1 MFGCQGGGYT
11 CFWPLTSLVYVTS
24 GRQRTNFFV
33 RARTYRFLCSSPPL
47 PLSNFCLA
55 TRDETLGTVYR
66 KIASIWEISA
76 IIFLRGFP
84 QRNEIRYDTRIYIP
98 HHQPVRKTER
108 RERVVMSQQIAGVAP
123 MTLFVQRTACR
134 AFLSSCVLLP
144 PLFFP
149 GIFPSR
155 PLLSSS
161 SPATRLSCRWLL
173 FTRHSWTRRRF
184 LCSGLFR
191 TTRRYGPLYV
201 IVVVLAARF
210 RALGFGRRHIIY
222 MVWMPS
228 SAPTALV
235 QSQYCRTTTVGLWL
249 KLLPPTSFWY

>member
-1 MFGCQGGGYT
+1 MCASHLGTWG
-11 CFWPLTSLVYVTS
+11 LK
-24 GRQRTNFFV
+24 RQRV
-33 RARTYRFLCSSPPL
+33 AHKEDMRASKDGTPAPPPPPPAASS
-47 PLSNFCLA
+47 
-55 TRDETLGTVYR
+55 
-66 KIASIWEISA
+66 
-76 IIFLRGFP
+76 
-84 QRNEIRYDTRIYIP
+84 
-98 HHQPVRKTER
+98 
-108 RERVVMSQQIAGVAP
+108 
-123 MTLFVQRTACR
+123 
-134 AFLSSCVLLP
+134 SS
-144 PLFFP
+144 
-149 GIFPSR
+149 SSS
-155 PLLSSS
+155 SSS

-228 SAPTALV
+228 SAPAALV